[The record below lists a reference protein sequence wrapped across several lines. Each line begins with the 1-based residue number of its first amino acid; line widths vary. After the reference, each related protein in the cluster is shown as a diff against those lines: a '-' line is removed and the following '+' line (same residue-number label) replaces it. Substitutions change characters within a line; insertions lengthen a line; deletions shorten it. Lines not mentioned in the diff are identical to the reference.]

1 MNIKFNNVFI
11 FILKVHGKDELHRIS
26 EESLAKGDLTNP
38 KKNGLMKQFPGYHRS
53 TRGVRWSA
61 YKENPKP
68 KTSKSVQKHLSN
80 RILNVWLLP
89 LKFKKSKI

>member
-1 MNIKFNNVFI
+1 MKIRFNNVFTFI
-11 FILKVHGKDELHRIS
+11 FKVLGNDELDGIS
-26 EESLAKGDLTNP
+26 KEPFAKGDLTNP
-38 KKNGLMKQFPGYHRS
+38 KKNGLMKQITGYHRS

-89 LKFKKSKI
+89 LKFRKSKI